1 MADQTLPDEL
11 IVTLRKP
18 VKIGDV
24 EYAQLVLREPTASE
38 WEQWDGLE
46 GVKADVK
53 AVATV
58 SGVPEIAVKQ
68 IGSRDLLTAA
78 RFIAGFLA

>member
-1 MADQTLPDEL
+1 MADHPDERL
-11 IVTLRKP
+11 ITLRKP
-18 VKIGDV
+18 VKIGDIT
-24 EYAQLVLREPTASE
+24 YDTLQLREPTAAE

-53 AVATV
+53 AVAVV
-58 SGVPEIAVKQ
+58 SGVPEPAIRQ
-68 IGSRDLLTAA
+68 IGSRDLLEAA